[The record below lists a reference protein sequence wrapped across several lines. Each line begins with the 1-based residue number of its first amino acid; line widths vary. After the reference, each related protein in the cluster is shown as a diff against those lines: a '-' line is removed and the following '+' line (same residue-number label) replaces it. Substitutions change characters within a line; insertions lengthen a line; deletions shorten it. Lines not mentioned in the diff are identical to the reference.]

1 MSQTHSSSW
10 QRVLL
15 PLIALGAMA
24 ASYAVFFLQRDT
36 VYALGRED
44 GLFEDL
50 TAVFFFCASA
60 TFACAFWRSGANA
73 NDNTNTNGGA
83 AASGGANAN
92 DNANTN
98 GGAGASD
105 ASAAPRRRRN
115 VWFLLLALL
124 FFFGGGEEISWGQ
137 RIFGWDTPQAFEQAN
152 VQRETNIHNLNI
164 FSRNDANWNGK
175 TGAAEFLSAERLFSL
190 FWLGFCIA
198 TPIAYACVPP
208 LRRLL
213 DRLRMPI
220 VPLTLGVLFLVNYS
234 LGEILKPHALRRALE
249 WPLMEIKECLFS
261 VLFLLI
267 ASYFVTRQARTRRAA
282 TPAILSNAPVTAR
295 PTSAAAD
302 EELAHVAV

>member
-73 NDNTNTNGGA
+73 N
-83 AASGGANAN
+83 AN

-98 GGAGASD
+98 GDAAASV
-105 ASAAPRRRRN
+105 ASARPRRRRN

-164 FSRNDANWNGK
+164 FSRNDANWKGK
-175 TGAAEFLSAERLFSL
+175 TGAAEFLSA
-190 FWLGFCIA
+190 
-198 TPIAYACVPP
+198 
-208 LRRLL
+208 
-213 DRLRMPI
+213 
-220 VPLTLGVLFLVNYS
+220 
-234 LGEILKPHALRRALE
+234 
-249 WPLMEIKECLFS
+249 
-261 VLFLLI
+261 
-267 ASYFVTRQARTRRAA
+267 
-282 TPAILSNAPVTAR
+282 
-295 PTSAAAD
+295 
-302 EELAHVAV
+302 

>member
-1 MSQTHSSSW
+1 MSDTQTSW
-10 QRVLL
+10 QQRIVL
-15 PLIALGAMA
+15 PLIAVGAMT

-50 TAVFFFCASA
+50 SAVFFFCASA
-60 TFACAFWRSGANA
+60 TFACAFWRSR
-73 NDNTNTNGGA
+73 TNTD
-83 AASGGANAN
+83 N
-92 DNANTN
+92 DAPAPAPAT
-98 GGAGASD
+98 ATAP
-105 ASAAPRRRRN
+105 APRKRRRN

-137 RIFGWDTPQAFEQAN
+137 RIFGWDTPPAFEQAN
-152 VQRETNIHNLNI
+152 LQRETNIHNLKVFN
-164 FSRNDANWNGK
+164 RNDANWNGK

-198 TPIAYACVPP
+198 TPIAYASVPP

-220 VPLTLGVLFLVNYS
+220 VPLLLGVLFLVNYAM
-234 LGEILKPHALRRALE
+234 GEILKPHALRLTLE
-249 WPLMEIKECLFS
+249 WPLMEIKESLFS

-267 ASYFVTRQARTRRAA
+267 AIHFVTRQTRRAA
-282 TPAILSNAPVTAR
+282 TPAMLPSAPMAAR

>member
-1 MSQTHSSSW
+1 MTHTHSSSR
-10 QRVLL
+10 QRTLL
-15 PLIALGAMA
+15 PLIAIGAMA
-24 ASYAVFFLQRDT
+24 VSYSVFFLQRDT

-50 TAVFFFCASA
+50 SAVFFFCASA
-60 TFACAFWRSGANA
+60 IFAGAFWRSGANA
-73 NDNTNTNGGA
+73 NGSHSANTSGDAATNQATA
-83 AASGGANAN
+83 AAA
-92 DNANTN
+92 
-98 GGAGASD
+98 
-105 ASAAPRRRRN
+105 AAPRKRRN
-115 VWFLLLALL
+115 IWFLLLALL

-152 VQRETNIHNLNI
+152 IQRETNIHNLKI
-164 FSRNDANWNGK
+164 FNRSDANWNGK
-175 TGAAEFLSAERLFSL
+175 TGAAEFLSAERMFSL
-190 FWLGFCIA
+190 FWLGFCIL
-198 TPIAYACVPP
+198 TPIAYACIPP

-220 VPLTLGVLFLVNYS
+220 VPLTLGELFLVNYGM
-234 LGEILKPHALRRALE
+234 GEILKPHALRRALE

-267 ASYFVTRQARTRRAA
+267 ASYFLTRQARTRRAA
-282 TPAILSNAPVTAR
+282 TPAIIAKPPITAR